1 MSDENK
7 AAPDSGAAP
16 IPEVSERTPLDP
28 SERTPLEEKIG
39 GGCVGAFALIILI
52 GIVVAVPEFAYFTAG
67 LMTTWLYRK
76 AKRLPFLKGKLRDKD
91 WEEPDVLG
99 TLWELS
105 ENGTLNVRLTVLSE
119 ALGLPDNK
127 LVREVLDRE
136 GVPIRETGVRMGRST
151 GPGVHRSE
159 VPPPPPEEGPLSN
172 VVTCDNDN
180 DDTDDTGNLR
190 ITVERP
196 NDAMTI
202 YRDPAETARRRSR
215 IR

>member
-1 MSDENK
+1 MDVSDDNN
-7 AAPDSGAAP
+7 AAPESGVAP
-16 IPEVSERTPLDP
+16 VSETSGRTA
-28 SERTPLEEKIG
+28 LEQKIG
-39 GGCVGAFALIILI
+39 GGCVGVFALAILI
-52 GIVVAVPEFAYFTAG
+52 GIAATVPEMAYFTAG
-67 LMTTWLYRK
+67 LMTTWLYGK

-105 ENGTLNVRLTVLSE
+105 ENGTHNVRLTAISE

-159 VPPPPPEEGPLSN
+159 VPPPPPEEGLLSN

-180 DDTDDTGNLR
+180 DDIGDTGNHGIL
-190 ITVERP
+190 TERP

-202 YRDPAETARRRSR
+202 YRLPAETALRSHK